1 MSNGTKLLSATE
13 VALKLGIGVSTV
25 WAMHKRGDMPE
36 PVRWGKR
43 RTRWRLE
50 DIERLSYAEKIDVDC
65 NSKDELNLRD
75 QFAMAALTG
84 LLVNIDQDEL
94 AREYVRHAYQ
104 YADLMLEARKEKK

>member
-1 MSNGTKLLSATE
+1 MTEEKETFYYRHNIMNEIGYHRPVTIPISMSETLT
-13 VALKLGIGVSTV
+13 
-25 WAMHKRGDMPE
+25 
-36 PVRWGKR
+36 
-43 RTRWRLE
+43 
-50 DIERLSYAEKIDVDC
+50 
-65 NSKDELNLRD
+65 LRD